1 MFNKPALQVVGV
13 AAGAIA
19 TLRIPAEEF
28 TLTGVKLRLTGTT
41 FDKTKVDR
49 VRVKV
54 GPRVIMD
61 LLGSQLNAINNYKN
75 GADVA
80 AYLLIDFTERDQAV
94 FPVKEV
100 GGLDLMALLP
110 IGEVYIEI
118 YINSGAVA
126 PVITAVNYY
135 EPAQHNPYVLKFLPF
150 SFVQSASGKF
160 TLPLTLRGALL
171 KRLHLFYTGTNF
183 GATTNGNLN
192 RLEAKKNGLVFYDQT
207 DVDARFD
214 QSQFKKVPQG
224 NLFVADFLV
233 DNNHDAHVQT
243 MRKTANGVMVYDA
256 FEFNAYLGDA
266 GGATVNVIAEV
277 LDTATNL

>member
-13 AAGAIA
+13 AA
-19 TLRIPAEEF
+19 
-28 TLTGVKLRLTGTT
+28 GTT